1 MVSIGKDNFQTMIDA
16 ATGTTVKLTNDIF
29 LTSKITVSN
38 SVTLDL
44 NGFSISSDFDDGYG
58 TVYIGSSGELTIIDT
73 SAEKTGRII
82 NMSGNAIGNYGSLTV
97 QEGTFIGT
105 YALYNFYSSDL
116 VKGVATIQ
124 QGSFMSAV
132 ENEPSI
138 ANCGSLVIND
148 GLFEIIDTSNSL
160 TVKGGKI
167 KTLILGVAD
176 YNPQTQETVIQ
187 SGQIDRLIISE
198 NSENVLTI
206 KGGSFKESPGEQYL
220 SAGARIAYDEG
231 TRLYKVVLSTPNE
244 GVKVIATSSSR
255 IKELPIKTGQLIFI
269 QDLKRIAFDFNNR
282 RVFYNQIVE
291 LETDYDRVSLEEPL
305 TGYYFIIETA
315 TLWHFEEEW
324 IQVSGSPREIVFI
337 GTELPALG
345 QKSNLYVNT
354 AEKEISVWNDKQN
367 KYIVVSDC
375 TKEITEE
382 DIETLFI

>member
-1 MVSIGKDNFQTMIDA
+1 MVNIGTDNLQAVIDA
-16 ATGTTVKLTNDIF
+16 ATNTTVKLTNDIF

-58 TVYIGSSGELTIIDT
+58 TIYVGTKGALTITDT
-73 SAEKTGRII
+73 SVEKTGRII
-82 NMSGNAIGNYGSLTV
+82 NMSGNAVGNYGSLTV
-97 QEGTFIGT
+97 QGGTFVGV
-105 YALYNFYSSDL
+105 YALYNFYFNDST
-116 VKGVATIQ
+116 KGVATIQ
-124 QGSFMSAV
+124 QGKFVSAV
-132 ENEPSI
+132 ENEPSV

-148 GLFEIIDTSNSL
+148 GLFEVIDTSNSL

-176 YNPQTQETVIQ
+176 YNPQVQETIIQ
-187 SGQIDRLIISE
+187 GGQIDQLIISE
-198 NSENVLTI
+198 NSENVLAVE
-206 KGGSFKESPGEQYL
+206 GGSFKEPLDEKYL
-220 SAGARIAYDEG
+220 PAGAKYAYDEG
-231 TRLYKVVLSTPNE
+231 TRLYSVVSSTSNE

-255 IKELPIKTGQLIFI
+255 VKELPIKTGQLIFV

-291 LETDYDRVSLEEPL
+291 LETDYDRASLEEPL

-315 TLWHFEEEW
+315 TLWHFKEEW
-324 IQVSGSPREIVFI
+324 VQISGSPKEIIFI
-337 GTELPALG
+337 GAELPTLG

-354 AEKEISVWNDKQN
+354 SDKEISIWNDEQN

-382 DIETLFI
+382 DIEALFI

>member
-1 MVSIGKDNFQTMIDA
+1 MVNIGTDNLQAVIDA
-16 ATGTTVKLTNDIF
+16 ATNTTVKLTNDIF

-58 TVYIGSSGELTIIDT
+58 TIYVGTKGALTITDT
-73 SAEKTGRII
+73 SVEKTGRII
-82 NMSGNAIGNYGSLTV
+82 NMSGNAVGNYGSLTV
-97 QEGTFIGT
+97 QGGTFVGV
-105 YALYNFYSSDL
+105 YALYNFYFNDST
-116 VKGVATIQ
+116 KGVATIQ
-124 QGSFMSAV
+124 QGKFVSAV
-132 ENEPSI
+132 ENEPSV

-148 GLFEIIDTSNSL
+148 GLFEVIDTSNSL

-176 YNPQTQETVIQ
+176 YNPQVQETTIQ
-187 SGQIDRLIISE
+187 GGQIDQLVISE
-198 NSENVLTI
+198 NSENVLAVE
-206 KGGSFKESPGEQYL
+206 GGSFKEPLDEKYL
-220 SAGARIAYDEG
+220 PAGVKYAYDEG
-231 TRLYKVVLSTPNE
+231 TRLYSVVSSTSNE

-255 IKELPIKTGQLIFI
+255 VKELPIKTGQLIFV

-315 TLWHFEEEW
+315 TLWHFKEEW
-324 IQVSGSPREIVFI
+324 VQISGSPKEIIFI
-337 GTELPALG
+337 GAELPTLG

-354 AEKEISVWNDKQN
+354 SDKEISIWNDEQN

-382 DIETLFI
+382 DIEALFI

>member
-1 MVSIGKDNFQTMIDA
+1 MVNIGTDNLQAVIDA
-16 ATGTTVKLTNDIF
+16 ATDTTVKLTNDIF

-44 NGFSISSDFDDGYG
+44 NGFSISSDFNDGYG
-58 TVYIGSSGELTIIDT
+58 TIYVGTKGVLTITDT

-82 NMSGNAIGNYGSLTV
+82 NMSGNAVGNYGSLTI
-97 QEGTFIGT
+97 QGGTFVGV
-105 YALYNFYSSDL
+105 YALYNFYFDDST
-116 VKGVATIQ
+116 KGVATIQ
-124 QGSFMSAV
+124 QGKFVSAV
-132 ENEPSI
+132 EGEPSV

-148 GLFEIIDTSNSL
+148 GLFEVIDTSNSL

-176 YNPQTQETVIQ
+176 YNPQVQETIIQ
-187 SGQIDRLIISE
+187 GGQIDQLVISE
-198 NSENVLTI
+198 NSENVLAVE
-206 KGGSFKESPGEQYL
+206 GGSFKEPLDEKYL
-220 SAGARIAYDEG
+220 PAGAKYAYDEG
-231 TRLYKVVLSTPNE
+231 TRLYSVVSSTPNE

-255 IKELPIKTGQLIFI
+255 VKELPIKTGQLIFV
-269 QDLKRIAFDFNNR
+269 QDLKRIAFDFNDR

-291 LETDYDRVSLEEPL
+291 LETDYDRASLEEPL

-324 IQVSGSPREIVFI
+324 VQISGSPKEIIFI
-337 GTELPALG
+337 GAELPTLG

-354 AEKEISVWNDKQN
+354 SDKEISIWNDEQN

-382 DIETLFI
+382 DIEALFI

>member
-1 MVSIGKDNFQTMIDA
+1 MVSIGKDNFQAMIDA

-29 LTSKITVSN
+29 LTSRITVSN

-44 NGFSISSDFDDGYG
+44 NGFSISSDFDDDYG
-58 TVYIGSSGELTIIDT
+58 TIYISPNGTLIIIDT
-73 SAEKTGRII
+73 STEKTGRII

-105 YALYNFYSSDL
+105 YALYNFYSSDS
-116 VKGVATIQ
+116 VKGIATIQ

-148 GLFEIIDTSNSL
+148 GLFGIIDTSNSL

-176 YNPQTQETVIQ
+176 YNPQTQETVVQ
-187 SGQIDRLIISE
+187 GGQIDRLIISE
-198 NSENVLTI
+198 NSENILTI

-231 TRLYKVVLSTPNE
+231 TRLYKVVLSTSNE

-315 TLWHFEEEW
+315 TLWHFKEEW
-324 IQVSGSPREIVFI
+324 IQVSGSPREIIFI
-337 GTELPALG
+337 GAELPALG

-354 AEKEISVWNDKQN
+354 TEKEISVWDNKQN

-375 TKEITEE
+375 TKEIIEE
-382 DIETLFI
+382 DIEALFV